1 MDATPGPHILVVD
14 DEVDICRNL
23 RDILVDL
30 DYRVDI
36 AHDGP
41 GALALVDRH
50 RYAAAL
56 LDLRMPGMD
65 GLTLYRE
72 IKKRSAGTAA
82 IIVTAYAGATTAEE
96 ARAAGVVE
104 VMAKPVDLRHLLRSL
119 EAALDRP
126 LVLVV
131 DDDRDLC
138 RSLWDVLAARG
149 YRVALAHDAADAAR
163 ELTSQQF
170 QVVLIDMRLPDATGA
185 DVFHLV
191 READDRARTVL
202 ITGRHDAYEGLVERV
217 LAEGADAACYKP
229 FDLDGLLRTLA
240 SLTGGPPGAGDANE
254 GG

>member
-1 MDATPGPHILVVD
+1 MEPDGPHILVVD

-41 GALALVDRH
+41 AALALVDRH

-72 IKKRSAGTAA
+72 IKRRSAGTAA
-82 IIVTAYAGATTAEE
+82 IVVTAYAGPTTVEE
-96 ARAAGVVE
+96 AEAAGVVA
-104 VMAKPVDLRHLLRSL
+104 VMAKPVDLRRLLGTL
-119 EAALDRP
+119 ESALDRP

-131 DDDRDLC
+131 DDDVALC
-138 RSLWDVLAARG
+138 RSLWDVLSGRG
-149 YRVALAHDAADAAR
+149 YRVALAHDAAEAAR
-163 ELTSQQF
+163 ELGSQAF
-170 QVVLIDMRLPDATGA
+170 QVVLIDMKLPDATGEE
-185 DVFHLV
+185 VFRLV
-191 READDRARTVL
+191 READDRARTVI
-202 ITGRHDAYEGLVERV
+202 ITGRHDAHDGVVDRV

-229 FDLDGLLRTLA
+229 FDMEGLLRTLA
-240 SLTGGPPGAGDANE
+240 DLTGRRPEPGG
-254 GG
+254 